1 MTKWE
6 AFDIGSVKV
15 DLSTKE
21 RALEESYPALNTAAG
36 IKRLLAER
44 GALELRQYAGD
55 YDAVLMLI
63 DLTTAISAAKLTDRQ
78 REALRL
84 VYTEDLTQEDAAKA
98 LDISR
103 DNVKRR
109 IDVAVEKIA
118 AVYEYWGWHGEGY
131 SIVNNETEEI
141 SDDNE

>member
-1 MTKWE
+1 MG
-6 AFDIGSVKV
+6 AVKS
-15 DLSTKE
+15 DLTARE

-63 DLTTAISAAKLTDRQ
+63 DLTTAITAAKLTDRQ
-78 REALRL
+78 SEALHL
-84 VYTEDLTQEDAAKA
+84 VYTQDLTQEEAARQA
-98 LDISR
+98 GVARTTL
-103 DNVKRR
+103 VGH

-131 SIVNNETEEI
+131 SLDKFEMG
-141 SDDNE
+141 SDDE

>member
-1 MTKWE
+1 V
-6 AFDIGSVKV
+6 DVIGSVKV

-63 DLTTAISAAKLTDRQ
+63 DLQTAITAAKLTDRQ
-78 REALRL
+78 SEALRL
-84 VYTEDLTQEDAAKA
+84 VYTQDLTQEDAARQA
-98 LDISR
+98 GVGQEVIS
-103 DNVKRR
+103 RR
-109 IDVAVEKIA
+109 IDTAATKIA
-118 AVYEYWGWHGEGY
+118 QVYDNWCLRGEGY
-131 SIVNNETEEI
+131 TFEEYIGEDETNVEL
-141 SDDNE
+141 

>member
-1 MTKWE
+1 LAKKE

-15 DLSTKE
+15 DLSGKE

-63 DLTTAISAAKLTDRQ
+63 DLQTAITAAKLTERQ
-78 REALRL
+78 SEALRL
-84 VYTEDLTQEDAAKA
+84 VYTEDLTQEDAARQAGVDKSVMSRR
-98 LDISR
+98 LDT
-103 DNVKRR
+103 
-109 IDVAVEKIA
+109 AAEKIA
-118 AVYEYWGWHGEGY
+118 EVYEYWGWHGEGY
-131 SIVNNETEEI
+131 SLENEITIGEETK
-141 SDDNE
+141 

>member
-1 MTKWE
+1 MG
-6 AFDIGSVKV
+6 AVKS
-15 DLSTKE
+15 DLTARE

-63 DLTTAISAAKLTDRQ
+63 DLTTAITAAKLTDRQ
-78 REALRL
+78 SEALRL
-84 VYTEDLTQEDAAKA
+84 VYTQDLTQEDAARQA
-98 LDISR
+98 GVARTTL
-103 DNVKRR
+103 VGH

-131 SIVNNETEEI
+131 SLDAIQNEIGGDGE
-141 SDDNE
+141 

>member
-1 MTKWE
+1 MD
-6 AFDIGSVKV
+6 DIGSVKV

-21 RALEESYPALNTAAG
+21 RSLEESYPALNTAAG

-63 DLTTAISAAKLTDRQ
+63 DLQTAISAAKLTERQ
-78 REALRL
+78 SEAIRL
-84 VYTEDLTQEDAAKA
+84 VYTQDLTQEDAARQA
-98 LDISR
+98 GVARTTL
-103 DNVKRR
+103 VGH

-131 SIVNNETEEI
+131 SLDALNNETEAE
-141 SDDNE
+141 